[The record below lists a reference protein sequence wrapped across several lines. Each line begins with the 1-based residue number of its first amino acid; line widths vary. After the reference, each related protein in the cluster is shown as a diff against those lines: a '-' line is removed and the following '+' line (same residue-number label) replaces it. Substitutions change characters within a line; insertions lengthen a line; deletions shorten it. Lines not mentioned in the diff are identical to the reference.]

1 MSDEAYEYTATL
13 ASERRGVAP
22 PLMTNLTAEQSAA
35 NERIFGQRYLTIQQR
50 PEQGNRAQRRRRKRR

>member
-1 MSDEAYEYTATL
+1 MKP
-13 ASERRGVAP
+13 RHGVATHG
-22 PLMTNLTAEQSAA
+22 MSNLTAEQSLA